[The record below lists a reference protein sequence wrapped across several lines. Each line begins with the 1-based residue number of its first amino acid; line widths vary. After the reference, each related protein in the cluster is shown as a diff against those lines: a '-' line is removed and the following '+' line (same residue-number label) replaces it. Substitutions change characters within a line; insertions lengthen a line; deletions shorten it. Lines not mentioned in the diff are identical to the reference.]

1 MSAGPTVSGASAG
14 DTGASAPNVATLEG
28 VVQAHIRPLLRIH
41 GGDIDVRSVSERGE
55 VELEF
60 QGACRACALKSITY
74 AIGVRERL
82 RHVPGVTD
90 VRIRGVN
97 LSDAALERV
106 AAAYSTHPLFPVTP
120 TRAGG
125 RA

>member
-1 MSAGPTVSGASAG
+1 MSAGPTVSE
-14 DTGASAPNVATLEG
+14 TTIEW
-28 VVQAHIRPLLRIH
+28 VVEEHIRPLLRIH
-41 GGDIDVRSVSERGE
+41 GGDIAVRSVSEHGQ

-82 RHVPGVTD
+82 RLVPGVTD
-90 VRIRGVN
+90 VRILGVN

-106 AAAYSTHPLFPVTP
+106 AAAYSTHPLLPMTP
-120 TRAGG
+120 NRAATAAGKD
-125 RA
+125 AK